1 MRDTQ
6 RGLKFFILTIWI
18 YFILTCLYL
27 ITWGQK
33 GFEYPFA
40 AALLFLIF
48 SSLLSYLIITHKD
61 GTEHN

>member
-6 RGLKFFILTIWI
+6 RALKFFILTIWI
-18 YFILTCLYL
+18 YFIFTILYL

-33 GFEYPFA
+33 GFGYSFSA
-40 AALLFLIF
+40 GLFFLILSGIF
-48 SSLLSYLIITHKD
+48 SYLIITHKD